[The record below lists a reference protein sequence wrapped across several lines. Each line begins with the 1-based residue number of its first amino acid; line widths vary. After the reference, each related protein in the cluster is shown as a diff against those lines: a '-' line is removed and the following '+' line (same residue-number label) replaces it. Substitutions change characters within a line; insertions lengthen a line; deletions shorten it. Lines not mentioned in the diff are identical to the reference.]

1 MEKTRIWNV
10 PEGYELDKE
19 QSSERQV
26 VLRKIEDKRISS
38 WEEYCELMKGKDSC
52 FVDMNGNV
60 RSSHFLAAPI
70 VEEFED
76 KEDAVTFAAYSK
88 LLKMRKQWLGGWE
101 PDWTDEGQIKH
112 TIYAKGNKVEPSESL
127 NLHRSMS
134 FPTIQMRDEFFNTF
148 RDLLEIAKPLL

>member
-19 QSSERQV
+19 QSSETQV
-26 VLRKIEDKRISS
+26 ILRKIEDKRVSS
-38 WEEYCELMKGKDSC
+38 WEEYCVLMKGKDSC

-88 LLKMRKQWLGGWE
+88 LLKMRKQWVGNWK
-101 PDWTDEGQIKH
+101 PDWTDEG
-112 TIYAKGNKVEPSESL
+112 
-127 NLHRSMS
+127 
-134 FPTIQMRDEFFNTF
+134 
-148 RDLLEIAKPLL
+148 